1 MGIFKSITKVLKK
14 AAPIIG
20 GAIGFSMGT
29 PFLGT
34 ALGTGIGTLVA
45 GGDAE
50 DAVKAGLMGGIAGYA
65 GNQFFGPAAA
75 KATGPMGNPVSGNV
89 GNVVA
94 PTFISKVKDFATS
107 GPGIATIA
115 GLGTLGALGMEEEPK
130 DETKIREYPKGEVVF
145 LGSNKIYNAKDDKTY
160 DLNDKDDREAYFK
173 ALLEQDEEKRKKEDD
188 DEVISMASGGLAQ
201 IRDTLNQGI
210 MRGVMPLKDQI
221 DPFLDQINEMA
232 TQKFGVSL
240 RGSGFG
246 DGLGF
251 PSQLPGLSGGLGMSN
266 ANQLKDNFLTDLK
279 NQSDLFNQNNQTG
292 SNAFA
297 PSGSRLDFGAVN
309 PDGSNAYPNTD
320 VELQYVQTDQGEG
333 IDQFGR
339 PMRDVAP
346 NPTEGMTDE
355 EKAQFFGNIFGE
367 GFSRGVTNAGASPFG
382 AGQARKSG
390 LNSAITGLGSIANY
404 MNEGGEV
411 NGPGTGTS
419 DSVPA
424 RLSDGEFVLTA
435 QAVRG
440 AGGGDRDLG
449 AARMYDMMSQLERI
463 A

>member
-65 GNQFFGPAAA
+65 GNQFFGPAA
-75 KATGPMGNPVSGNV
+75 KAGSNLPFAMTRSDTA
-89 GNVVA
+89 VA

-130 DETKIREYPKGEVVF
+130 DETKIRDYPKGEVVF
-145 LGSNKIYNAKDDKTY
+145 LGSNKIYNAKDDRTY

-188 DEVISMASGGLAQ
+188 DEVVTMRSGGLNMLGQ
-201 IRDTLNQGI
+201 TIN
-210 MRGVMPLKDQI
+210 RGLQNEIKGRTDQI
-221 DPFLDQINEMA
+221 GPFLDQVGDMA
-232 TQKFGVSL
+232 QEKFGVDVTTD
-240 RGSGFG
+240 SGFG
-246 DGLGF
+246 GTPFSNISIPGPGLGSLNDIRPAYLQIDEDGDGLDSFGK
-251 PSQLPGLSGGLGMSN
+251 PME
-266 ANQLKDNFLTDLK
+266 T
-279 NQSDLFNQNNQTG
+279 TG
-292 SNAFA
+292 STTVPTDSAKALELLGNAFNRGVS
-297 PSGSRLDFGAVN
+297 SGSG
-309 PDGSNAYPNTD
+309 
-320 VELQYVQTDQGEG
+320 
-333 IDQFGR
+333 
-339 PMRDVAP
+339 
-346 NPTEGMTDE
+346 
-355 EKAQFFGNIFGE
+355 
-367 GFSRGVTNAGASPFG
+367 PFG
-382 AGQARKSG
+382 AGASR
-390 LNSAITGLGSIANY
+390 LGGIGAMRDLF
-404 MNEGGEV
+404 MNNGGEV
-411 NGPGTGTS
+411 EGPGTGTS

-435 QAVRG
+435 KAVRG

-463 A
+463 G

>member
-65 GNQFFGPAAA
+65 GNQFFGPAA
-75 KATGPMGNPVSGNV
+75 KAGSNLPFAMTRSDTA
-89 GNVVA
+89 VA

-130 DETKIREYPKGEVVF
+130 DETKIRDYPKGEVVF
-145 LGSNKIYNAKDDKTY
+145 LGSNKIYNAKDDRTY

-188 DEVISMASGGLAQ
+188 DEVVTMRSGGLNMLGQ
-201 IRDTLNQGI
+201 TIN
-210 MRGVMPLKDQI
+210 RGLQNEIKGRTDQI
-221 DPFLDQINEMA
+221 GPFLDQVGDMA
-232 TQKFGVSL
+232 QEKFGVDVTTD
-240 RGSGFG
+240 SGFG
-246 DGLGF
+246 GTPFSNISIPGPGLGSLNDIRPAYLQIDEDGDGLDSFGK
-251 PSQLPGLSGGLGMSN
+251 PME
-266 ANQLKDNFLTDLK
+266 T
-279 NQSDLFNQNNQTG
+279 TG
-292 SNAFA
+292 STTVPTDSAKALELLGNAFNRGVS
-297 PSGSRLDFGAVN
+297 SGSG
-309 PDGSNAYPNTD
+309 
-320 VELQYVQTDQGEG
+320 
-333 IDQFGR
+333 
-339 PMRDVAP
+339 
-346 NPTEGMTDE
+346 
-355 EKAQFFGNIFGE
+355 
-367 GFSRGVTNAGASPFG
+367 PFG
-382 AGQARKSG
+382 AGASR
-390 LNSAITGLGSIANY
+390 LGGIGAMRDLF
-404 MNEGGEV
+404 MNNGGEV
-411 NGPGTGTS
+411 EGPGTGTS

-424 RLSDGEFVLTA
+424 RLSDGDFVLTA
-435 QAVRG
+435 KAVRG

-463 A
+463 G

>member
-65 GNQFFGPAAA
+65 GNQFFGPAA
-75 KATGPMGNPVSGNV
+75 KAGSNLPFAMTRSDTA
-89 GNVVA
+89 VA

-130 DETKIREYPKGEVVF
+130 DETKIRDYPKGEVVF
-145 LGSNKIYNAKDDKTY
+145 LGSNKIYNAKDDRTY

-188 DEVISMASGGLAQ
+188 DEVVTMRSGGLNMLGQ
-201 IRDTLNQGI
+201 TIN
-210 MRGVMPLKDQI
+210 RGLQNEIKGRTDQI
-221 DPFLDQINEMA
+221 GPFLDQVGDMA
-232 TQKFGVSL
+232 QEKFGVDVTTD
-240 RGSGFG
+240 SGFG
-246 DGLGF
+246 GTPFSNISIPGPGLGF
-251 PSQLPGLSGGLGMSN
+251 PSQLPGLMGGRQDTLN
-266 ANQLKDNFLTDLK
+266 DIRA
-279 NQSDLFNQNNQTG
+279 
-292 SNAFA
+292 
-297 PSGSRLDFGAVN
+297 
-309 PDGSNAYPNTD
+309 AYMPI
-320 VELQYVQTDQGEG
+320 DQGDG
-333 IDQFGR
+333 IDQFGK
-339 PMRDVAP
+339 PMETTGSTTVPKDPA
-346 NPTEGMTDE
+346 
-355 EKAQFFGNIFGE
+355 KALE
-367 GFSRGVTNAGASPFG
+367 LFSNAFNRGVSSGSGPFG
-382 AGQARKSG
+382 AGASR
-390 LNSAITGLGSIANY
+390 LGGIGAMRDLF
-404 MNEGGEV
+404 MNNGGEV
-411 NGPGTGTS
+411 EGPGTGTS

-435 QAVRG
+435 KAVRG

-463 A
+463 G